1 MAGTRDLD
9 RAQFQG
15 IFSKLFFGSFTVDV
29 ASLIDAAGTSTPTL
43 TLPGV
48 ALGDMVLGISFGVST
63 QGMTVTA
70 NVTAADT
77 VLVRVQNETG
87 GTIDLASTTVRVLVG
102 RPNVDLLGL

>member
-29 ASLIDAAGTSTPTL
+29 ASLIDAAGASQSV

-48 ALGDMVLGISFGVST
+48 ALGDMVLGVSFGVST

-77 VLVRVQNETG
+77 VIVRVQNESG
-87 GTIDLASTTVRVLVG
+87 GTLDLASTTVRVLVG